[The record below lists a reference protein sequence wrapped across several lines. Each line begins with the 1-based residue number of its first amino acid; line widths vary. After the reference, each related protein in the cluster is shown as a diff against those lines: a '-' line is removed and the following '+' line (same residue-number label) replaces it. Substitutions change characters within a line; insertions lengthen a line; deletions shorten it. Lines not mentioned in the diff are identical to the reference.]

1 MAKKK
6 AKTAKYGAP
15 LRVDDDVV
23 RMARMID
30 AIRGGGIQRIVSDA
44 ARPALTR
51 IVKDMAAAGEFAPPT
66 REGQG

>member
-6 AKTAKYGAP
+6 AKTKYGAP

-30 AIRGGGIQRIVSDA
+30 AVRGGGIQRIISDA
-44 ARPALTR
+44 ARPVLTR
-51 IVKDMAAAGEFAPPT
+51 IVKEMAAAGEFAPPT